1 MASVEAV
8 NVVRQV
14 RDGRWGRTAIDKRPV
29 DGLVQVGELGLAG
42 DQQLTGG
49 HGGRDRAVYAYA
61 SEDAVW
67 WAEELGRE
75 TPAGLFGE
83 NLRTVGLPVGDA
95 QIGER
100 WRIRDVVLEV
110 RLPRTPCENLSLR
123 LGIER
128 FHRRFASTGRVG
140 AMLKVLEPGELRAGD
155 EIEIVFRPDHGLTIT
170 DLAVGAPPA
179 RAQRLL
185 DSGLPLAPTV
195 RAKLRRTVHRAAAS

>member
-8 NVVRQV
+8 NVVRQM
-14 RDGRWGRTAIDKRPV
+14 RDGRWGRTGIDKRPV

-83 NLRTVGLPVGDA
+83 NLRTVGLPVGDV
-95 QIGER
+95 QIGQR